1 MIRKIRKI
9 FRSPTTATATTITTT
24 TNKNESL
31 HKTNSSESTLQDTSD
46 VKQGTSPVSNFLNTE
61 SPKTT
66 SIPSTDDVQYAKM
79 RIISSPVFQLRDII
93 RALLTS
99 SSPSCDLISTFLNY
113 GQLLGASSIHGYL
126 VDRCYDTQTLIN
138 DEFSSYQG
146 VALCITY
153 DVKLSEQQWEDIF
166 GIHESTSIIS
176 KTASSFFHLTD
187 FLCILSC
194 SRVVYYDP
202 NERMINDERAYVSIF
217 DLENDDIEMFQ
228 DQFSPLDYFLLKSKT
243 FYNGTL
249 IRLPLRT
256 TSTTQISTQIQTL
269 DDIKQQIYKYF
280 YFNNSLIELLLI
292 QKNLN
297 TIEFD
302 YTKDFQLFTRFL
314 SIEKH
319 SLATIYDTQSTTQI
333 IQLTLSK
340 LINDINTS
348 DVSRW
353 LLSIHNDYN
362 EIYKCK
368 TELKLLLPIVPLRSS
383 SDSYVPVSKS
393 HNYQSIQ
400 ITSSRILYYCM
411 PLTLNLLPRDDICI
425 HLCQAKF
432 PQAYALFLKDL
443 SRLINPTT
451 TTSSS
456 NLSIDLIW
464 ELMPDIDEHQRLFN
478 ENQKYSL
485 QQQQQNIQ
493 FINNIIPNIWE
504 EIGKQELFY
513 SVTEG
518 WGYVAIE
525 DMIINN
531 VEPGSMQDVLT
542 YVFSEANAPIVILP
556 FHVINGLCK
565 YSNKHYLKVMTP
577 FHASK
582 LLSENSSVLSNL
594 TFEQKILLLKYII
607 LNDPDP
613 DLVLELELLPLANN
627 TCITFQTKQASII
640 YIVDSN
646 PDFLK
651 LFHTKQ
657 HDRFLNPNIDQNL
670 FTKLSSKSFQGNRKC
685 CFSLI

>member
-1 MIRKIRKI
+1 MKSK
-9 FRSPTTATATTITTT
+9 
-24 TNKNESL
+24 
-31 HKTNSSESTLQDTSD
+31 
-46 VKQGTSPVSNFLNTE
+46 
-61 SPKTT
+61 SPKTNPI
-66 SIPSTDDVQYAKM
+66 SSTDDVQYAKM

-93 RALLTS
+93 HALLTS
-99 SSPSCDLISTFLNY
+99 SSPPPSCDLISTFLTY
-113 GQLLGASSIHGYL
+113 GQLLGAKSIHGYL

-146 VALCITY
+146 VALCVAY

-166 GIHESTSIIS
+166 GIHESTSTIS
-176 KTASSFFHLTD
+176 KTATSFFHLTD
-187 FLCILSC
+187 FLCILSG

-217 DLENDDIEMFQ
+217 DLEHDNIEVFQ

-256 TSTTQISTQIQTL
+256 TSTTQISTHIQTL
-269 DDIKQQIYKYF
+269 DDIKQQLFKYF
-280 YFNNSLIELLLI
+280 NFNHSLIELLLM
-292 QKNLN
+292 QTNLN

-302 YTKDFQLFTRFL
+302 YTKDFQSFTRFL

-319 SLATIYDTQSTTQI
+319 SLAAIYETQSTTQI

-340 LINDINTS
+340 LINEISSS
-348 DVSRW
+348 DASRW
-353 LLSIHNDYN
+353 LLSLQNDYN
-362 EIYKCK
+362 EIDKNK
-368 TELKLLLPIVPLRSS
+368 TEIKLLLPLLPLCSSYDPYVPLLQSS
-383 SDSYVPVSKS
+383 SYK
-393 HNYQSIQ
+393 SIQ
-400 ITSSRILYYCM
+400 ITSTRILYYHI
-411 PLTLNLLPRDDICI
+411 LSSTINSLSNVDICI
-425 HLCQAKF
+425 QLRQMKF
-432 PQAYALFLKDL
+432 PKAYALFLKDL

-451 TTSSS
+451 SSS
-456 NLSIDLIW
+456 NLSIGFIW
-464 ELMPDIDEHQRLFN
+464 ELMPDIDELQRLLK
-478 ENQKYSL
+478 ENQKYST
-485 QQQQQNIQ
+485 QQKQNIQ
-493 FINNIIPNIWE
+493 LINNIIPDIWE

-531 VEPGSMQDVLT
+531 VESSPMQDVLT

-556 FHVINGLCK
+556 SHVINGLCK

-582 LLSENSSVLSNL
+582 LLSENPSILFNL
-594 TFEQKILLLKYII
+594 KSEQRLLLLKYII

-613 DLVLELELLPLANN
+613 NLVLELELLPLANN
-627 TCITFQTKQASII
+627 KFITFQNKQASVV
-640 YIVDSN
+640 YIVDN
-646 PDFLK
+646 NANFLQ
-651 LFHTKQ
+651 LFHIQQ

-670 FTKLSSKSFQGNRKC
+670 FEKLSSKNFQGKETV
-685 CFSLI
+685 FWFI